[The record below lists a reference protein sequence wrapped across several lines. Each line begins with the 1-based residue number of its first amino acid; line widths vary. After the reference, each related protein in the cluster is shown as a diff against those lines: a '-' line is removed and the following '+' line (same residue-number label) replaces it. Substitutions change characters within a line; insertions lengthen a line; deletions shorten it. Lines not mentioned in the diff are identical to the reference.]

1 MSLLN
6 NKKLLIL
13 PVVIIV
19 SLLFSSFLFF
29 NQIDKLKKQIDG
41 LYFGTF
47 LPIHKLHRVVN
58 VYEQTINK
66 KALTKT
72 NKNII
77 EKNWNS
83 YYKSYKTKKERE
95 ILRKIDAI
103 IKKSFK
109 VYDEKLLRTIITNI
123 NNTIDYEVNVSYLQR
138 KEFILKYKQTYDY
151 LKYSLIMILLLSV
164 VLVSYVAYLSMQ
176 KHTELEKLSMKYK
189 QDSITD
195 SLSLLYNRKYF
206 DTVFASMTKIA
217 HENKW
222 KCAFVMLDI
231 DHFKPFNDTYG
242 HDMGDMVIK
251 SVANTLK
258 RSFNKKHEYLFRI
271 GGEEFGIIIMD
282 TNLSLLEKSLENLQ
296 NNIKALK
303 IPHTASS
310 TGFLTVSMGVIMV
323 DENSINMEVKELYKQ
338 ADDKLYYSKEHGRN
352 QYTI

>member
-1 MSLLN
+1 MNLLN

-13 PVVIIV
+13 PIVIVV

-47 LPIHKLHRVVN
+47 LPIHKLHKVVN
-58 VYEQTINK
+58 TYEQIINQE
-66 KALTKT
+66 ALTIK
-72 NKNII
+72 NKELI
-77 EKNWNS
+77 ENNWKS
-83 YYKSYKTKKERE
+83 YYKSYKSVKERD
-95 ILRKIDAI
+95 ILNNIELI
-103 IKKSFK
+103 IEKSFK
-109 VYDEKLLRTIITNI
+109 VYDEKLLRNIINNL
-123 NNTIDYEVNVSYLQR
+123 NNTIDYEVNIAYLQR
-138 KEFILKYKQTYDY
+138 KEFISQYEKTYDY
-151 LKYSLIMILLLSV
+151 LKYSLIIILILSV
-164 VLVSYVAYLSMQ
+164 LLVSYVAYLSMQ
-176 KHTELEKLSMKYK
+176 KHTALEKLSMKYK

-206 DTVFASMTKIA
+206 DTVFSNLTNVAS
-217 HENKW
+217 ENQW

-231 DHFKPFNDTYG
+231 DYFKPFNDTYG

-258 RSFNKKHEYLFRI
+258 RSFNKQYEYIFRI

-282 TNLSLLEKSLENLQ
+282 TNINLLDKSLENLQ
-296 NNIKALK
+296 NNIKSLK
-303 IPHTASS
+303 IPHSASQ
-310 TGFLTVSMGVIMV
+310 TGFLTVSMGVIIV
-323 DENSINMEVKELYKQ
+323 DENSTNMEVKELYKQ